1 MMMAM
6 MAVTGAME
14 VTMEMMLMTKM
25 RVTEI
30 VTVIVSA
37 LDAQT
42 LQELG
47 REQQSV
53 DKALWRLGIW
63 ARQ

>member
-1 MMMAM
+1 M
-6 MAVTGAME
+6 
-14 VTMEMMLMTKM
+14 TMEMMLMMKM

-30 VTVIVSA
+30 VMVIVSA

-63 ARQ
+63 A

>member
-1 MMMAM
+1 M
-6 MAVTGAME
+6 
-14 VTMEMMLMTKM
+14 TMEMMLMMKM
-25 RVTEI
+25 SVTEI
-30 VTVIVSA
+30 VMVIVSA

>member
-14 VTMEMMLMTKM
+14 VTMEMMLMMKM
-25 RVTEI
+25 SVTEI
-30 VTVIVSA
+30 VMVIVSA

-63 ARQ
+63 A

>member
-14 VTMEMMLMTKM
+14 VTMEMMLMMKM

-30 VTVIVSA
+30 VMVIVSA

-63 ARQ
+63 A